1 MVFFSLSLLFI
12 IFITVFKSRNISV
25 CKCFYITQQYV
36 QPPKSL
42 LCILI
47 YFYDHHR
54 SYYVDSLQLVHGFK
68 SDRMSLVTC
77 YTIRKGALM
86 VENVSI
92 TAGSMQMQVCSS
104 LMGFLGGIAFLRLVH
119 VLHVVVLTWYVFVYF
134 LWTLLF
140 FYHLNGVG
148 TDIPKLN
155 GSNGTE
161 WFTNRPR

>member
-1 MVFFSLSLLFI
+1 M
-12 IFITVFKSRNISV
+12 
-25 CKCFYITQQYV
+25 CKCVYITQQYV

-77 YTIRKGALM
+77 YTVRKGALM

-104 LMGFLGGIAFLRLVH
+104 SMFFFFGGGSLFKACSCLTCCSFDVICVCILFVH
-119 VLHVVVLTWYVFVYF
+119 PYVFF
-134 LWTLLF
+134 
-140 FYHLNGVG
+140 
-148 TDIPKLN
+148 II
-155 GSNGTE
+155 
-161 WFTNRPR
+161 